1 MPASALI
8 AVLAAALLHAS
19 WNLVLKS
26 SSERLVAGSAQVA
39 LAGIAFIPVL
49 VWRGFPTEVL
59 PYLLGSAIVEVG
71 YIYALAAA
79 YDRADLSFVYPIARG
94 SAPVL
99 IAAGAFLGLSDR
111 VTGLGWLALGLICGG
126 VLMIGL
132 SAATHRGAQ
141 WSLITGFLIATYV
154 TIDGAGVR
162 RTSDALAYTAALFL
176 LTATLLVPFALVFRG
191 RAVVGI
197 ALKAEWKL
205 QLLAGVASLGSYSL
219 LLYAS
224 KSAPLSLVSAA
235 RESGVLF
242 ATLLGWWF
250 LDERITRMRLVA
262 SVLIALGVVLLALSR

>member
-39 LAGIAFIPVL
+39 LAGLAFLPIL
-49 VWRGFPTEVL
+49 VWRGFPTEVV
-59 PYLLGSAIVEVG
+59 PYLLASAIVQVG
-71 YIYALAAA
+71 YIFALATA

-99 IAAGAFLGLSDR
+99 IAVGAFVGMSDR
-111 VTGLGWLALGLICGG
+111 VAGLGWVALALICGG
-126 VLMIGL
+126 VLTIGL
-132 SAATHRGAQ
+132 SAPTRRGAE

-162 RTSDALAYTAALFL
+162 RTSDTLAYTAALFIM
-176 LTATLLVPFALVFRG
+176 TAILLVPFALVLRG
-191 RAVVGI
+191 RAAVGL
-197 ALKAEWKL
+197 AMKAEWRR

-224 KSAPLSLVSAA
+224 RSAPLSLVSAA

-250 LDERITRMRLVA
+250 LDERVSRLRLVA
-262 SVLIALGVVLLALSR
+262 AVLIALGVVLLALSR

>member
-26 SSERLVAGSAQVA
+26 SSERLVAASAQVA
-39 LAGIAFIPVL
+39 LGGLAFIPIL

-59 PYLLGSAIVEVG
+59 PFLLASAVVEVG
-71 YIYALAAA
+71 YIFALATA

-111 VTGLGWLALGLICGG
+111 VTGLGWVALALICGG
-126 VLMIGL
+126 VLTIGL
-132 SAATHRGAQ
+132 SAPTRRGAQ

-176 LTATLLVPFALVFRG
+176 LTATLLIPFALLLRG
-191 RAVVGI
+191 RAVVGSS
-197 ALKAEWKL
+197 LKAEWKL

-250 LDERITRMRLVA
+250 LDERVSRLRLA
-262 SVLIALGVVLLALSR
+262 AAALIALGVVLLALSR